1 MGGPAA
7 SVRRQET
14 VAVLGRRFVLL
25 VEGPVPPGRYE
36 IRVWEGVRWPW
47 RRPYLRAPIRGR
59 SIDEARER
67 TLAVLH
73 TYAALDRF
81 RRMVEDVVRR
91 VAPGAVV
98 DVGEDARDVVIRL
111 SGSYTLAVPLA
122 VARDAVLDRDAP
134 VERLRGVVQ
143 AHLEAYARAHG

>member
-1 MGGPAA
+1 MAEPPAP
-7 SVRRQET
+7 VRRQET

-59 SIDEARER
+59 SVAEARER
-67 TLAVLH
+67 ALAVLH
-73 TYAALDRF
+73 AHAALDRF

-91 VAPGAVV
+91 VAPGAAV
-98 DVGEDARDVVIRL
+98 DVGEDARAVVIRL
-111 SGSYTLAVPLA
+111 SGSHTLAVPLTL
-122 VARDAVLDRDAP
+122 AREVVLDHDAP

-143 AHLEAYARAHG
+143 AHLEAHARARG

>member
-1 MGGPAA
+1 MGEPPAP
-7 SVRRQET
+7 VRRREA
-14 VAVLGRRFVLL
+14 VAVLGRRFVLS
-25 VEGPVPPGRYE
+25 VQGPVPPGRYE

-59 SIDEARER
+59 SVEEARER
-67 TLAVLH
+67 ALAVLH
-73 TYAALDRF
+73 AHVALDRF

-98 DVGEDARDVVIRL
+98 DVGEDARAVLIRL
-111 SGSYTLAVPLA
+111 SGSHMLTVPLA
-122 VARDAVLDRDAP
+122 VARDAVLDHDAP

-143 AHLEAYARAHG
+143 AHLEAYARARG